1 MSGGAEVVLGGATAA
16 NTLPA
21 TDFAGSFPVDAFAKA
36 PVGFSVLLQ
45 ALPLEDPPLFAFAF
59 VDIVSRTK
67 QKTERQCV
75 DESSQKSTH
84 AVARGMV
91 ECAISVFILQF
102 FFFFFFFFLDMY
114 YLFFYIIY
122 FITHT
127 SFNIHH

>member
-59 VDIVSRTK
+59 VDIRLSYQTK
-67 QKTERQCV
+67 NRKTM
-75 DESSQKSTH
+75 
-84 AVARGMV
+84 RGRKL
-91 ECAISVFILQF
+91 ENRKI
-102 FFFFFFFFLDMY
+102 
-114 YLFFYIIY
+114 
-122 FITHT
+122 
-127 SFNIHH
+127 